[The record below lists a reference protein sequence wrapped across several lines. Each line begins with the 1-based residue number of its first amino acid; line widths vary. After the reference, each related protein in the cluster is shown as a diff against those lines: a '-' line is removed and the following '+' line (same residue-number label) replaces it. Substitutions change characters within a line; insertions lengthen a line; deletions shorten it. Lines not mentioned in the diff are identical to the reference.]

1 MRHFVRY
8 FIILVLFIPVIT
20 ACTQDENQA
29 IKKHT
34 DKISIYTTLYP
45 IEDFTRKIGGEY
57 VEVTNL
63 LSDGMDPHT
72 YEPTSKTIVDIA
84 ESDLFMYSGAG
95 LEAYAEKISKAVE
108 SEEVL
113 IVEAAKGVDTVHHG
127 HGKEVT
133 VSKPVHENEEEDSHH
148 NHQHGDK
155 DPHVW
160 LDPLRSIDIA
170 ETIKESLI
178 SLKPEHK
185 KFFQQNFQELKANL
199 EALDSKFHD
208 VIHHADRKQFVVS
221 HAAYGYWEEAY
232 GIKQIGISGM
242 NQNSE
247 LSQKELTNI
256 INEVKEKQI
265 DYLLF
270 ENTSVSNIA
279 QLIKDEV
286 GATVLP
292 IHNLSVRTR
301 EEIQNQDD
309 YFSLMRKNLESL
321 STALND

>member
-1 MRHFVRY
+1 MRHLVRSI
-8 FIILVLFIPVIT
+8 IILVVFIPVIT
-20 ACTQDENQA
+20 ACTQGENQA
-29 IKKHT
+29 NKNHT

-72 YEPTSKTIVDIA
+72 YEPTSKTIVEIA
-84 ESDLFMYSGAG
+84 QSDLFMYSGAG

-113 IVEAAKGVDTVHHG
+113 IVEAAKDVGTVHHG

-133 VSKPVHENEEEDSHH
+133 VSKPVHESEEEDSHH

-178 SLKPEHK
+178 SVKPEHK
-185 KFFQQNFQELKANL
+185 KFFQKNFQELKANL
-199 EALDSKFHD
+199 EALDSKFHN
-208 VIHHADRKQFVVS
+208 VIRHADRKQFVVS

-256 INEVKEKQI
+256 INEVKEQQI

-270 ENTSVSNIA
+270 ENTSVSNVA